1 MKLRYNDNWDGL
13 QRKEKPVEE
22 AKDPTKQQIA
32 TNKKSSKP
40 AAAKQDMIAKVMNMR
55 EDDGDAKSPKP
66 VLSSK
71 GTQKNIN
78 RVDSFIKAI
87 ESMKNKKK

>member
-1 MKLRYNDNWDGL
+1 
-13 QRKEKPVEE
+13 
-22 AKDPTKQQIA
+22 
-32 TNKKSSKP
+32 
-40 AAAKQDMIAKVMNMR
+40 MIAKVMNMR

-78 RVDSFIKAI
+78 RVDSFIKTI